1 MEKIVIAIDTMGT
14 DNGSAYFVQG
24 IAEAMD
30 LYDDL
35 SFIVTGK
42 EEELKT
48 YIDQY
53 GCDKTRI
60 EVVDATEEITCHDAP
75 VDAIRRKKN
84 SSMVLALN
92 AVKEG
97 RAAACISGGNSGAL
111 LAGGQFLVGRAKGVK
126 RTPLAPLIPH
136 RYGSS
141 LLIDC
146 GANVDAKPENLVQF
160 AKMGSIYMKNI
171 EGIENPRVGIINIGA
186 EDEKGNELVKSTIPL
201 LRECKDIN
209 FIGSVESRDIPN
221 GPADVLVCEAF
232 VGNVLLKFFEGLGK
246 MFMAEIKDTLKS
258 SVKTKIGGALIYK
271 PIKKTFERYMA
282 YKDAVEH
289 FGLTEGLST
298 CAMPSGQ
305 QNYPASL
312 YETIRRFKTMP
323 DAFVCANDFVAMDL
337 VKALN
342 ELGYSVPDDIWV
354 CGFDDSQEASYF
366 APHLTS
372 IHIHGQIMGYTAA
385 NLLMTRIEEPSLNY
399 RTVYTETNLILRES
413 TGD

>member
-146 GANVDAKPENLVQF
+146 GANVDAKPENLVPF

-271 PIKKTFERYMA
+271 PIKKTFKRYMA
-282 YKDAVEH
+282 DDKGGAPLL
-289 FGLTEGLST
+289 GLKGL
-298 CAMPSGQ
+298 
-305 QNYPASL
+305 
-312 YETIRRFKTMP
+312 
-323 DAFVCANDFVAMDL
+323 V
-337 VKALN
+337 VK
-342 ELGYSVPDDIWV
+342 
-354 CGFDDSQEASYF
+354 
-366 APHLTS
+366 
-372 IHIHGQIMGYTAA
+372 IHGNSKDTEVRSAIEQCRNFVKKDVTNQIIRTFV
-385 NLLMTRIEEPSLNY
+385 EEENKG
-399 RTVYTETNLILRES
+399 EN
-413 TGD
+413 

>member
-1 MEKIVIAIDTMGT
+1 MCT

-271 PIKKTFERYMA
+271 PIKKTFKRYMA
-282 YKDAVEH
+282 DDKGGAPLL
-289 FGLTEGLST
+289 GLKGL
-298 CAMPSGQ
+298 
-305 QNYPASL
+305 
-312 YETIRRFKTMP
+312 
-323 DAFVCANDFVAMDL
+323 V
-337 VKALN
+337 VK
-342 ELGYSVPDDIWV
+342 
-354 CGFDDSQEASYF
+354 
-366 APHLTS
+366 
-372 IHIHGQIMGYTAA
+372 IHGNSKDTEVRSAIEQCRNFVKKDVTNQIIRTFV
-385 NLLMTRIEEPSLNY
+385 EEENKG
-399 RTVYTETNLILRES
+399 EN
-413 TGD
+413 

>member
-201 LRECKDIN
+201 LCECKDIN

-271 PIKKTFERYMA
+271 PIKKTFKRYMA
-282 YKDAVEH
+282 DDKGGAPLL
-289 FGLTEGLST
+289 GLKGL
-298 CAMPSGQ
+298 
-305 QNYPASL
+305 
-312 YETIRRFKTMP
+312 
-323 DAFVCANDFVAMDL
+323 V
-337 VKALN
+337 VK
-342 ELGYSVPDDIWV
+342 
-354 CGFDDSQEASYF
+354 
-366 APHLTS
+366 
-372 IHIHGQIMGYTAA
+372 IHGNSKDTEVRSAIEQCRNFVKKDVTNQIIRTFV
-385 NLLMTRIEEPSLNY
+385 EEENKG
-399 RTVYTETNLILRES
+399 EN
-413 TGD
+413 

>member
-30 LYDDL
+30 LYEDL

-271 PIKKTFERYMA
+271 PIKKTFKRYMA
-282 YKDAVEH
+282 DDKGGAPLL
-289 FGLTEGLST
+289 GLKGL
-298 CAMPSGQ
+298 
-305 QNYPASL
+305 
-312 YETIRRFKTMP
+312 
-323 DAFVCANDFVAMDL
+323 V
-337 VKALN
+337 VK
-342 ELGYSVPDDIWV
+342 
-354 CGFDDSQEASYF
+354 
-366 APHLTS
+366 
-372 IHIHGQIMGYTAA
+372 IHGNSKDTEVRSAIEQSRNFVKKDVTNQIIRTFV
-385 NLLMTRIEEPSLNY
+385 EEENKG
-399 RTVYTETNLILRES
+399 EN
-413 TGD
+413 

>member
-111 LAGGQFLVGRAKGVK
+111 LAGGQFLVGRAKWVK

-271 PIKKTFERYMA
+271 PIKKTFKRYMA
-282 YKDAVEH
+282 DDKGGAPLL
-289 FGLTEGLST
+289 GLKGL
-298 CAMPSGQ
+298 
-305 QNYPASL
+305 
-312 YETIRRFKTMP
+312 
-323 DAFVCANDFVAMDL
+323 V
-337 VKALN
+337 VK
-342 ELGYSVPDDIWV
+342 
-354 CGFDDSQEASYF
+354 
-366 APHLTS
+366 
-372 IHIHGQIMGYTAA
+372 IHGNSKDTEVRSAIEQCRNFVKKDVTNQIIRTFV
-385 NLLMTRIEEPSLNY
+385 EEENKG
-399 RTVYTETNLILRES
+399 EN
-413 TGD
+413 

>member
-146 GANVDAKPENLVQF
+146 GANVDAKPETLVQF

-271 PIKKTFERYMA
+271 PIKKTFKRYMA
-282 YKDAVEH
+282 DDKGGAPLL
-289 FGLTEGLST
+289 GLKGL
-298 CAMPSGQ
+298 
-305 QNYPASL
+305 
-312 YETIRRFKTMP
+312 
-323 DAFVCANDFVAMDL
+323 V
-337 VKALN
+337 VK
-342 ELGYSVPDDIWV
+342 
-354 CGFDDSQEASYF
+354 
-366 APHLTS
+366 
-372 IHIHGQIMGYTAA
+372 IHGNSKDTEVRSAIEQCRNFVKKDVTNQIIRTFV
-385 NLLMTRIEEPSLNY
+385 EEENKG
-399 RTVYTETNLILRES
+399 EN
-413 TGD
+413 

>member
-60 EVVDATEEITCHDAP
+60 EEVDATEEITCHDAP

-271 PIKKTFERYMA
+271 PIKKTFKRYMA
-282 YKDAVEH
+282 DDKGGAPLL
-289 FGLTEGLST
+289 GLKGL
-298 CAMPSGQ
+298 
-305 QNYPASL
+305 
-312 YETIRRFKTMP
+312 
-323 DAFVCANDFVAMDL
+323 V
-337 VKALN
+337 VK
-342 ELGYSVPDDIWV
+342 
-354 CGFDDSQEASYF
+354 
-366 APHLTS
+366 
-372 IHIHGQIMGYTAA
+372 IHGNSKDTEVRSAIEQCRNFVKKDVTNQIIRTFV
-385 NLLMTRIEEPSLNY
+385 EEENKG
-399 RTVYTETNLILRES
+399 EN
-413 TGD
+413 

>member
-111 LAGGQFLVGRAKGVK
+111 LAGGQLLVGRAKGVK

-271 PIKKTFERYMA
+271 PIKKTFKRYMA
-282 YKDAVEH
+282 DDKGGAPLL
-289 FGLTEGLST
+289 GLKGL
-298 CAMPSGQ
+298 
-305 QNYPASL
+305 
-312 YETIRRFKTMP
+312 
-323 DAFVCANDFVAMDL
+323 V
-337 VKALN
+337 VK
-342 ELGYSVPDDIWV
+342 
-354 CGFDDSQEASYF
+354 
-366 APHLTS
+366 
-372 IHIHGQIMGYTAA
+372 IHGNSKDTEVRSAIEQCRNFVKKDVTNQIIRTFV
-385 NLLMTRIEEPSLNY
+385 EEENKG
-399 RTVYTETNLILRES
+399 EN
-413 TGD
+413 

>member
-160 AKMGSIYMKNI
+160 AKMCSIYMKNI

-271 PIKKTFERYMA
+271 PIKKTFKRYMA
-282 YKDAVEH
+282 DDKGGAPLL
-289 FGLTEGLST
+289 GLKGL
-298 CAMPSGQ
+298 
-305 QNYPASL
+305 
-312 YETIRRFKTMP
+312 
-323 DAFVCANDFVAMDL
+323 V
-337 VKALN
+337 VK
-342 ELGYSVPDDIWV
+342 
-354 CGFDDSQEASYF
+354 
-366 APHLTS
+366 
-372 IHIHGQIMGYTAA
+372 IHGNSKDTEVRSAIEQCRNFVKKDVTNQIIRTFV
-385 NLLMTRIEEPSLNY
+385 EEENKG
-399 RTVYTETNLILRES
+399 EN
-413 TGD
+413 

>member
-186 EDEKGNELVKSTIPL
+186 EDEKGNELVKTTIPL

-271 PIKKTFERYMA
+271 PIKKTFKRYMA
-282 YKDAVEH
+282 DDKGGAPLL
-289 FGLTEGLST
+289 GLKGL
-298 CAMPSGQ
+298 
-305 QNYPASL
+305 
-312 YETIRRFKTMP
+312 
-323 DAFVCANDFVAMDL
+323 V
-337 VKALN
+337 VK
-342 ELGYSVPDDIWV
+342 
-354 CGFDDSQEASYF
+354 
-366 APHLTS
+366 
-372 IHIHGQIMGYTAA
+372 IHGNSKDTEVRSAIEQCRNFVKKDVTNQIIRTFV
-385 NLLMTRIEEPSLNY
+385 EEENKG
-399 RTVYTETNLILRES
+399 EN
-413 TGD
+413 

>member
-14 DNGSAYFVQG
+14 DNRSAYFVQG

-271 PIKKTFERYMA
+271 PIKKTFKRYMA
-282 YKDAVEH
+282 DDKGGAPLL
-289 FGLTEGLST
+289 GLKGL
-298 CAMPSGQ
+298 
-305 QNYPASL
+305 
-312 YETIRRFKTMP
+312 
-323 DAFVCANDFVAMDL
+323 V
-337 VKALN
+337 VK
-342 ELGYSVPDDIWV
+342 
-354 CGFDDSQEASYF
+354 
-366 APHLTS
+366 
-372 IHIHGQIMGYTAA
+372 IHGNSKDTEVRSAIEQCRNFVKKDVTNQIIRTFV
-385 NLLMTRIEEPSLNY
+385 EEENKG
-399 RTVYTETNLILRES
+399 EN
-413 TGD
+413 

>member
-53 GCDKTRI
+53 GCDKTWI

-271 PIKKTFERYMA
+271 PIKKTFKRYMA
-282 YKDAVEH
+282 DDKGGAPLL
-289 FGLTEGLST
+289 GLKGL
-298 CAMPSGQ
+298 
-305 QNYPASL
+305 
-312 YETIRRFKTMP
+312 
-323 DAFVCANDFVAMDL
+323 V
-337 VKALN
+337 VK
-342 ELGYSVPDDIWV
+342 
-354 CGFDDSQEASYF
+354 
-366 APHLTS
+366 
-372 IHIHGQIMGYTAA
+372 IHGNSKDTEVRSAIEQCRNFVKKDVTNQIIRTFV
-385 NLLMTRIEEPSLNY
+385 EEENKG
-399 RTVYTETNLILRES
+399 EN
-413 TGD
+413 

>member
-160 AKMGSIYMKNI
+160 AKMGSIYM
-171 EGIENPRVGIINIGA
+171 EHVVGIKNPKVGIVNIGA
-186 EDEKGNELVKSTIPL
+186 EEEKGNALVKETFPL
-201 LRECKDIN
+201 LKEEKELN
-209 FIGSVESRDIPN
+209 FIGSVEAREIPH
-221 GPADVLVCEAF
+221 GQADVIVTEAF
-232 VGNVLLKFFEGLGK
+232 SGNVILKLYEGVGAVLISKVKEGLMSTLRSKIG
-246 MFMAEIKDTLKS
+246 ALLIKPALKTTLKS
-258 SVKTKIGGALIYK
+258 FDASEYGGAPLLGLNGLVVKTHGSSKAKEVSNTLIQCVTFKKQKINEK
-271 PIKKTFERYMA
+271 IKE
-282 YKDAVEH
+282 
-289 FGLTEGLST
+289 
-298 CAMPSGQ
+298 
-305 QNYPASL
+305 
-312 YETIRRFKTMP
+312 
-323 DAFVCANDFVAMDL
+323 
-337 VKALN
+337 
-342 ELGYSVPDDIWV
+342 
-354 CGFDDSQEASYF
+354 
-366 APHLTS
+366 S
-372 IHIHGQIMGYTAA
+372 IQSEQKSA
-385 NLLMTRIEEPSLNY
+385 E
-399 RTVYTETNLILRES
+399 
-413 TGD
+413 

>member
-146 GANVDAKPENLVQF
+146 GANVDAKPENLAQF

-271 PIKKTFERYMA
+271 PIKKTFKRYMA
-282 YKDAVEH
+282 DDKGGAPLL
-289 FGLTEGLST
+289 GLKGL
-298 CAMPSGQ
+298 
-305 QNYPASL
+305 
-312 YETIRRFKTMP
+312 
-323 DAFVCANDFVAMDL
+323 V
-337 VKALN
+337 VK
-342 ELGYSVPDDIWV
+342 
-354 CGFDDSQEASYF
+354 
-366 APHLTS
+366 
-372 IHIHGQIMGYTAA
+372 IHGNSKDTEVRSAIEQCRNFVKKDVTNQIIRTFV
-385 NLLMTRIEEPSLNY
+385 EEENKG
-399 RTVYTETNLILRES
+399 EN
-413 TGD
+413 

>member
-30 LYDDL
+30 LYEDL

-271 PIKKTFERYMA
+271 PIKKTFKRYMA
-282 YKDAVEH
+282 DDKGGAPLL
-289 FGLTEGLST
+289 GLKGL
-298 CAMPSGQ
+298 
-305 QNYPASL
+305 
-312 YETIRRFKTMP
+312 
-323 DAFVCANDFVAMDL
+323 V
-337 VKALN
+337 VK
-342 ELGYSVPDDIWV
+342 
-354 CGFDDSQEASYF
+354 
-366 APHLTS
+366 
-372 IHIHGQIMGYTAA
+372 IHGNSKDTEVRSAIEQCRNFVKKDVTNQIIRTFV
-385 NLLMTRIEEPSLNY
+385 EEENKG
-399 RTVYTETNLILRES
+399 EN
-413 TGD
+413 

>member
-271 PIKKTFERYMA
+271 PIKKTFKRYMA
-282 YKDAVEH
+282 DDKGGAPLL
-289 FGLTEGLST
+289 GLKGL
-298 CAMPSGQ
+298 
-305 QNYPASL
+305 
-312 YETIRRFKTMP
+312 
-323 DAFVCANDFVAMDL
+323 V
-337 VKALN
+337 VK
-342 ELGYSVPDDIWV
+342 
-354 CGFDDSQEASYF
+354 
-366 APHLTS
+366 
-372 IHIHGQIMGYTAA
+372 IHGNSKDTEVRSAIEQCRNFVKKDVTNQIIHTFV
-385 NLLMTRIEEPSLNY
+385 EEENKG
-399 RTVYTETNLILRES
+399 EN
-413 TGD
+413 

>member
-1 MEKIVIAIDTMGT
+1 MERIVIAIDTMGT

-271 PIKKTFERYMA
+271 PIKKTFKRYMA
-282 YKDAVEH
+282 DDKGGAPLL
-289 FGLTEGLST
+289 GLKGL
-298 CAMPSGQ
+298 
-305 QNYPASL
+305 
-312 YETIRRFKTMP
+312 
-323 DAFVCANDFVAMDL
+323 V
-337 VKALN
+337 VK
-342 ELGYSVPDDIWV
+342 
-354 CGFDDSQEASYF
+354 
-366 APHLTS
+366 
-372 IHIHGQIMGYTAA
+372 IHGNSKDTEVRSAIEQCRNFVKKDVTNQIIRTFV
-385 NLLMTRIEEPSLNY
+385 EEENKG
-399 RTVYTETNLILRES
+399 EN
-413 TGD
+413 

>member
-271 PIKKTFERYMA
+271 PIKKTFKRYMA
-282 YKDAVEH
+282 DDKGGAPLL
-289 FGLTEGLST
+289 GLKGL
-298 CAMPSGQ
+298 
-305 QNYPASL
+305 
-312 YETIRRFKTMP
+312 
-323 DAFVCANDFVAMDL
+323 V
-337 VKALN
+337 VK
-342 ELGYSVPDDIWV
+342 
-354 CGFDDSQEASYF
+354 
-366 APHLTS
+366 
-372 IHIHGQIMGYTAA
+372 IHGNSKDTEVRSAIEQCRNFGKKDVTNQIIRTFV
-385 NLLMTRIEEPSLNY
+385 EEENKG
-399 RTVYTETNLILRES
+399 EN
-413 TGD
+413 

>member
-30 LYDDL
+30 LYEDL

-271 PIKKTFERYMA
+271 PIKKTFKRYMA
-282 YKDAVEH
+282 DDKGGAPLL
-289 FGLTEGLST
+289 GLKGL
-298 CAMPSGQ
+298 
-305 QNYPASL
+305 
-312 YETIRRFKTMP
+312 
-323 DAFVCANDFVAMDL
+323 V
-337 VKALN
+337 VK
-342 ELGYSVPDDIWV
+342 
-354 CGFDDSQEASYF
+354 
-366 APHLTS
+366 
-372 IHIHGQIMGYTAA
+372 IHGNSNDTEVRSAIEQCRNFVKKDVTNQIIRTFV
-385 NLLMTRIEEPSLNY
+385 EEENKG
-399 RTVYTETNLILRES
+399 EN
-413 TGD
+413 

>member
-146 GANVDAKPENLVQF
+146 GANVDVKPENLVQF

-271 PIKKTFERYMA
+271 PIKKTFKRYMA
-282 YKDAVEH
+282 DDKGGAPLL
-289 FGLTEGLST
+289 GLKGL
-298 CAMPSGQ
+298 
-305 QNYPASL
+305 
-312 YETIRRFKTMP
+312 
-323 DAFVCANDFVAMDL
+323 V
-337 VKALN
+337 VK
-342 ELGYSVPDDIWV
+342 
-354 CGFDDSQEASYF
+354 
-366 APHLTS
+366 
-372 IHIHGQIMGYTAA
+372 IHGNSKDTEVRSAIEQCRNFVKKDVTNQIIRTFV
-385 NLLMTRIEEPSLNY
+385 EEENKG
-399 RTVYTETNLILRES
+399 EN
-413 TGD
+413 

>member
-75 VDAIRRKKN
+75 EDAIRRKKN

-271 PIKKTFERYMA
+271 PIKKTFKRYMA
-282 YKDAVEH
+282 DDKGGAPLL
-289 FGLTEGLST
+289 GLKGL
-298 CAMPSGQ
+298 
-305 QNYPASL
+305 
-312 YETIRRFKTMP
+312 
-323 DAFVCANDFVAMDL
+323 V
-337 VKALN
+337 VK
-342 ELGYSVPDDIWV
+342 
-354 CGFDDSQEASYF
+354 
-366 APHLTS
+366 
-372 IHIHGQIMGYTAA
+372 IHGNSKDTEVRSAIEQCRNFVKKDVTNQIIRTFV
-385 NLLMTRIEEPSLNY
+385 EEENKG
-399 RTVYTETNLILRES
+399 EN
-413 TGD
+413 

>member
-30 LYDDL
+30 MYDDL

-271 PIKKTFERYMA
+271 PIKKTFKRYMA
-282 YKDAVEH
+282 DDKGGAPLL
-289 FGLTEGLST
+289 GLKGL
-298 CAMPSGQ
+298 
-305 QNYPASL
+305 
-312 YETIRRFKTMP
+312 
-323 DAFVCANDFVAMDL
+323 V
-337 VKALN
+337 VK
-342 ELGYSVPDDIWV
+342 
-354 CGFDDSQEASYF
+354 
-366 APHLTS
+366 
-372 IHIHGQIMGYTAA
+372 IHGNSKDTEVRSAIEQCRNFVKKDVTNQIIRTFA
-385 NLLMTRIEEPSLNY
+385 EEENKG
-399 RTVYTETNLILRES
+399 EN
-413 TGD
+413 

>member
-111 LAGGQFLVGRAKGVK
+111 LAGGQFLVGPAKGVK

-271 PIKKTFERYMA
+271 PIKKTFKRYMA
-282 YKDAVEH
+282 DDKGGAPLL
-289 FGLTEGLST
+289 GLKGL
-298 CAMPSGQ
+298 
-305 QNYPASL
+305 
-312 YETIRRFKTMP
+312 
-323 DAFVCANDFVAMDL
+323 V
-337 VKALN
+337 VK
-342 ELGYSVPDDIWV
+342 
-354 CGFDDSQEASYF
+354 
-366 APHLTS
+366 
-372 IHIHGQIMGYTAA
+372 IHGNSKDTEVRSAIEQCRNFVKKDVTNQIIRTFV
-385 NLLMTRIEEPSLNY
+385 EEENKG
-399 RTVYTETNLILRES
+399 EN
-413 TGD
+413 

>member
-30 LYDDL
+30 LYEDL

-232 VGNVLLKFFEGLGK
+232 VGNDLLKFFEGLGK

-271 PIKKTFERYMA
+271 PIKKTFKRYMA
-282 YKDAVEH
+282 DDKGGAPLL
-289 FGLTEGLST
+289 GLKGL
-298 CAMPSGQ
+298 
-305 QNYPASL
+305 
-312 YETIRRFKTMP
+312 
-323 DAFVCANDFVAMDL
+323 V
-337 VKALN
+337 VK
-342 ELGYSVPDDIWV
+342 
-354 CGFDDSQEASYF
+354 
-366 APHLTS
+366 
-372 IHIHGQIMGYTAA
+372 IHGNSKDTEVRSAIEQCRNFVKKDVTNQIIRTFV
-385 NLLMTRIEEPSLNY
+385 EEENKG
-399 RTVYTETNLILRES
+399 EN
-413 TGD
+413 

>member
-48 YIDQY
+48 YVEQY

-209 FIGSVESRDIPN
+209 FIGSGESRDIPN

-271 PIKKTFERYMA
+271 PIKKTFKRYMA
-282 YKDAVEH
+282 DDKGGAPLL
-289 FGLTEGLST
+289 GLKGL
-298 CAMPSGQ
+298 
-305 QNYPASL
+305 
-312 YETIRRFKTMP
+312 
-323 DAFVCANDFVAMDL
+323 V
-337 VKALN
+337 VK
-342 ELGYSVPDDIWV
+342 
-354 CGFDDSQEASYF
+354 
-366 APHLTS
+366 
-372 IHIHGQIMGYTAA
+372 IHGNSKDTEVRSAIEQCRNFVKKDVTNQIIRTFV
-385 NLLMTRIEEPSLNY
+385 EEENKG
-399 RTVYTETNLILRES
+399 EN
-413 TGD
+413 

>member
-14 DNGSAYFVQG
+14 DNGSAYFIQG

-42 EEELKT
+42 EDELKT

-97 RAAACISGGNSGAL
+97 RAAVCISGGNSGAL

-271 PIKKTFERYMA
+271 PIKKTFKRYMA
-282 YKDAVEH
+282 DDKGGAPLL
-289 FGLTEGLST
+289 GLKGL
-298 CAMPSGQ
+298 
-305 QNYPASL
+305 
-312 YETIRRFKTMP
+312 
-323 DAFVCANDFVAMDL
+323 V
-337 VKALN
+337 VK
-342 ELGYSVPDDIWV
+342 
-354 CGFDDSQEASYF
+354 
-366 APHLTS
+366 
-372 IHIHGQIMGYTAA
+372 IHGNSKDTEVRSAIEQCRNFVKKDVTNQIIRTFV
-385 NLLMTRIEEPSLNY
+385 EEENKG
-399 RTVYTETNLILRES
+399 EN
-413 TGD
+413 

>member
-141 LLIDC
+141 LLIIPTETGISLLIDC

-271 PIKKTFERYMA
+271 PIKKTFKRYMA
-282 YKDAVEH
+282 DDKGGAPLL
-289 FGLTEGLST
+289 GLKGL
-298 CAMPSGQ
+298 
-305 QNYPASL
+305 
-312 YETIRRFKTMP
+312 
-323 DAFVCANDFVAMDL
+323 V
-337 VKALN
+337 VK
-342 ELGYSVPDDIWV
+342 
-354 CGFDDSQEASYF
+354 
-366 APHLTS
+366 
-372 IHIHGQIMGYTAA
+372 IHGNSKDTEVRSAIEQCRNFVKKDVTNQIIRTFV
-385 NLLMTRIEEPSLNY
+385 EEENKG
-399 RTVYTETNLILRES
+399 EN
-413 TGD
+413 